1 MNPSGGL
8 ARRAWLIEQA
18 KKNLPEAAIFLADSG
33 NFSDNPTAAGDAK
46 TRALLEGMT
55 RLGYQV
61 ANVGERDLTAGY
73 DALMEKVAGLPLK
86 LVSSNLVRQ
95 DSKEPVFAPF
105 TVIKIPGV
113 KGRKD
118 VRVGVLGV
126 VRFNPVFQKAG
137 PTGTNVVIVPP
148 TEALQKLV
156 PEVRKQADVVVVLAA
171 LHKDDARAFAMAVPG
186 IDFVL
191 GAFANMIS
199 GTEDDVANGTH
210 LLYEGN
216 QGKYVGETRV
226 SISPE
231 GKVASVTNYMHMLT
245 ARYPDDQ
252 ATLDW
257 MAGPLRKIQDVEKQA
272 GGVAPA
278 ASGGH

>member
-8 ARRAWLIEQA
+8 ARRAWLIEQV
-18 KKNLPEAAIFLADSG
+18 KKALPESPVLLADTG
-33 NFSDNPTAAGDAK
+33 NFSDNPTPAGDAK

-73 DALMEKVAGLPLK
+73 DALMERVSGLPLK

-95 DSKEPVFAPF
+95 DSKEPVFPPF
-105 TVIKIPGV
+105 TVVKVQG
-113 KGRKD
+113 KGRKEIK
-118 VRVGVLGV
+118 VGVLGV
-126 VRFNPVFQKAG
+126 VRFNPVFQKSG
-137 PTGTNVVIVPP
+137 PTGTNIVIVPP
-148 TEALQKLV
+148 SEALAKLV

-171 LHKDDARAFAMAVPG
+171 LHKDDARAIAHEVPG

-199 GTEDDVANGTH
+199 GTEDEVEGTTH
-210 LLYEGN
+210 LLYVGN
-216 QGKYVGETRV
+216 QGKYVGESRV
-226 SISPE
+226 SIAPE
-231 GKVASVTNYMHMLT
+231 GKIASVANYMHMLT

-257 MAGPLRKIQDVEKQA
+257 MAGPLHKVQDIEKQA
-272 GGVAPA
+272 GGAAPA
-278 ASGGH
+278 AAGGH

>member
-18 KKNLPEAAIFLADSG
+18 KKNLPDAAFLLADTG
-33 NFSDNPTAAGDAK
+33 NFSDNPTPAGDMK

-73 DALMEKVAGLPLK
+73 DALMERISGLPLK

-95 DSKEPVFAPF
+95 DSKEPVFTPF
-105 TVIKIPGV
+105 TVIKVSGG

-118 VRVGVLGV
+118 IKVGVLGV
-126 VRFNPVFQKAG
+126 VRFNPVYQKAG
-137 PTGTNVVIVPP
+137 PTGTNIVIVPP

-171 LHKDDARAFAMAVPG
+171 LHKDDARAIAMAVPG

-199 GTEDDVANGTH
+199 GTEDEVVGATH
-210 LLYEGN
+210 LLYVGN
-216 QGKYVGETRV
+216 QGKYVGESRV
-226 SISPE
+226 SIND
-231 GKVASVTNYMHMLT
+231 GKVASVSNYMHMLT

-252 ATLDW
+252 ATLNW
-257 MAGPLRKIQDVEKQA
+257 LVGPLRKVQDVEKQA
-272 GGVAPA
+272 GGAVPTV
-278 ASGGH
+278 SGGH

>member
-8 ARRAWLIEQA
+8 ARRAWLIDQA
-18 KKNLPEAAIFLADSG
+18 KKALPDAAVLLADTG
-33 NFSDNPTAAGDAK
+33 NFSDNPTPAGDMK

-73 DALMEKVAGLPLK
+73 DALMERISGLPLK

-95 DSKEPVFAPF
+95 DSKEPVFTPF
-105 TVIKIPGV
+105 TVIKVSGG

-118 VRVGVLGV
+118 IKVGVLGV
-126 VRFNPVFQKAG
+126 VRFNPVYQKAG
-137 PTGTNVVIVPP
+137 PTGTNIVIVPP

-171 LHKDDARAFAMAVPG
+171 LHKDDARAIAMAVPG

-199 GTEDDVANGTH
+199 GTEDEVVGATH
-210 LLYEGN
+210 LLYVGN
-216 QGKYVGETRV
+216 QGKYVGESRV
-226 SISPE
+226 SIND
-231 GKVASVTNYMHMLT
+231 GKVASVSNYMHMLT

-252 ATLDW
+252 ATLNW
-257 MAGPLRKIQDVEKQA
+257 LVGPLRKVQDVEKQA
-272 GGVAPA
+272 GGAVPTV
-278 ASGGH
+278 SGGH

>member
-8 ARRAWLIEQA
+8 ARRAWLIDQA
-18 KKNLPEAAIFLADSG
+18 KKNLHDAAFLLADTG
-33 NFSDNPTAAGDAK
+33 NFSDNPTPAGDMK

-73 DALMEKVAGLPLK
+73 DALMERISGLPLK

-95 DSKEPVFAPF
+95 DSKEPVFTPF
-105 TVIKIPGV
+105 TVIKVSGG

-118 VRVGVLGV
+118 IKVGVLGV
-126 VRFNPVFQKAG
+126 VRFNPVYQKAG
-137 PTGTNVVIVPP
+137 PTGTNIVIVPP

-171 LHKDDARAFAMAVPG
+171 LHKDDARAIAMAVPG

-199 GTEDDVANGTH
+199 GTEDEVVGATH
-210 LLYEGN
+210 LLYVGN
-216 QGKYVGETRV
+216 QGKYVGESRV
-226 SISPE
+226 SIND
-231 GKVASVTNYMHMLT
+231 GKVASVSNYMHMLT

-252 ATLDW
+252 ATLNW
-257 MAGPLRKIQDVEKQA
+257 LVGPLRKVQDVEKQA
-272 GGVAPA
+272 GGPVPTV
-278 ASGGH
+278 SGGH